1 MAFIKDNREDEDK
14 EVRNGP
20 RTAKDLKREREEQI
34 KEQIE
39 KRRHVNKFLKQHEE
53 EVEARK
59 KTVRKTTPGATQE
72 LQYIQ
77 NHIYSLEEIKDFDL
91 GDAIDENALSS
102 KSGHVRSKLAYKF
115 IMENKN
121 ITAKYLLPGQIC
133 MFTYNDP
140 KTKDELEYWDKTP
153 LTLFFGAF
161 RTKDGNIR
169 EIGLNLHA
177 YPPFTRRKILTKV
190 YETFKSYFQKCFNHP
205 QHKPNMFMDYQ
216 TLKHLIGRDSK
227 IAFGVKEYVPSLR
240 GITYV
245 IPTKML
251 PIAFYTEGHWSRAS
265 IQQIQQF
272 WRQFKK

>member
-39 KRRHVNKFLKQHEE
+39 NRRHVNKFLKQHEE
-53 EVEARK
+53 EKEARK

-91 GDAIDENALSS
+91 GDAID
-102 KSGHVRSKLAYKF
+102 
-115 IMENKN
+115 ENKN

-169 EIGLNLHA
+169 EIGLNLHF

-251 PIAFYTEGHWSRAS
+251 PIAFYTEGHFSRATT
-265 IQQIQQF
+265 QQVMQF